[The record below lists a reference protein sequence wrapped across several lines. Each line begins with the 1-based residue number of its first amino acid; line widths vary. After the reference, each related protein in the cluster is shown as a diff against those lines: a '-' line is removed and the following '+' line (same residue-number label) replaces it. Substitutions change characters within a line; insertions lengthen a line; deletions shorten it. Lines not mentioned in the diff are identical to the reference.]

1 MDKKSGPAAVGGSSL
16 LVIFAVLCLVVF
28 ALLSASTVQAD
39 GRLSKASADAV
50 TAYYEADCKA
60 EEILSQLRSGTVP
73 PGVEMNG
80 SHFYYECPVSE
91 TQTLIVSGILSGD
104 FYEILQ
110 WQTVSVTEWGE
121 DDSLDLWDG
130 TT

>member
-39 GRLSKASADAV
+39 GRLSKASAAAV
-50 TAYYEADCKA
+50 TAYFEADCKA
-60 EEILSQLRSGTVP
+60 EEILAQLRSGTVP
-73 PGVEMNG
+73 PGVETDGN
-80 SHFYYECPVSE
+80 HFRYECPVSE

-110 WQTVSVTEWGE
+110 WQTVSVAEWGE

-130 TT
+130 PT